1 MITLSTKSF
10 HDQMTISKQ
19 TKLFLFECLCLLL
32 LGCCVCHAQ
41 SITYGTTG
49 NEDFKRDRNEFMK
62 ILVVGKDTAKA
73 ITVMS
78 DFHKKYKKGKRK
90 IYRAWLEVE
99 RDIWEEVGSRTFAN
113 AINDMALNI
122 AIKEKD
128 ASNIFRLSK
137 IGYFINYDMGYYD
150 NLHAYAT
157 NMLLA
162 INRKDAYKSHWQT
175 EEACQLLC
183 HAFMTLGYN
192 KKALQAAL
200 EWKKAAE
207 LRNEDI
213 AKDSSNI
220 AFIDNILKPMEQIAT
235 CYVNLGYY
243 DDAKR
248 TVEQID
254 SLTKAYTGTKYYLFT
269 KKNYGWHSK
278 FACYLHEGKL
288 EEAYSVLDATDVNE
302 IDISNI
308 FNSNIFDK
316 YLAAQKLYDEA
327 EMDLTYGLPKL
338 AKSNIMQIARGFA
351 GQSSHPIYLRSML
364 SLAKQLYEQND
375 SSCHEMLSQLLVNCA
390 NGKVAMSKEFAD
402 ITEMLSKSIFKF
414 NKDPEYLPICA
425 ALATNRKL
433 SLLAKEL
440 LNSDEAD
447 VFRIWNKPEYKCW
460 FEETL
465 PMLAESV
472 CHPGLGVYAYLGV
485 NLSKYLKTDIA
496 QMVRERI
503 ANSKDEKLMATYREL
518 DKARKHLRHIDLTQD
533 GAYRD
538 KENTENRISLI
549 NNQLAEEWNLY
560 DSKIIQDGLADKMYK
575 NLKKYNGKSLYFD
588 FYKYPIKGDMQ
599 YGVFFTGGF
608 EDSEGET
615 AAIPIKLFTEKQLDS
630 IQSST
635 MYSDTLLFHTV
646 WDNVAGIFLEEQFDN
661 IYFSPTGIL
670 NKIGIE
676 YALMPNGKRLNE
688 AFNVCRV
695 TATSC
700 SAPSSS
706 IPHRRKPL
714 MAIFGNPVLRNDKYF
729 AGFSDSLPESKVEI
743 DNIYRSIRKS
753 NRCKKFDGNDASE
766 QNFKSL
772 NFSDVNVLHL
782 ATHSYYWNKKKG
794 VKFGNASF
802 INNGIY
808 NSEKQGGL
816 NEEDEMLSRCGILLT
831 PGKGEDG
838 VLTAAEI
845 SQMYFKNLDLVVL
858 SACNTALGDISD
870 EGTVGL
876 QYAFKKAGAKS
887 ILMSLWDIDDAA
899 TQIFMTQFY
908 KELFGGKTKSQA
920 LKKAQEYLRHYQ
932 GGIYDSPYYWA
943 SFVLLDP

>member
-1 MITLSTKSF
+1 
-10 HDQMTISKQ
+10 
-19 TKLFLFECLCLLL
+19 
-32 LGCCVCHAQ
+32 
-41 SITYGTTG
+41 
-49 NEDFKRDRNEFMK
+49 
-62 ILVVGKDTAKA
+62 
-73 ITVMS
+73 
-78 DFHKKYKKGKRK
+78 
-90 IYRAWLEVE
+90 
-99 RDIWEEVGSRTFAN
+99 
-113 AINDMALNI
+113 
-122 AIKEKD
+122 
-128 ASNIFRLSK
+128 
-137 IGYFINYDMGYYD
+137 
-150 NLHAYAT
+150 
-157 NMLLA
+157 
-162 INRKDAYKSHWQT
+162 
-175 EEACQLLC
+175 
-183 HAFMTLGYN
+183 
-192 KKALQAAL
+192 
-200 EWKKAAE
+200 
-207 LRNEDI
+207 
-213 AKDSSNI
+213 
-220 AFIDNILKPMEQIAT
+220 
-235 CYVNLGYY
+235 
-243 DDAKR
+243 
-248 TVEQID
+248 
-254 SLTKAYTGTKYYLFT
+254 
-269 KKNYGWHSK
+269 
-278 FACYLHEGKL
+278 
-288 EEAYSVLDATDVNE
+288 
-302 IDISNI
+302 
-308 FNSNIFDK
+308 
-316 YLAAQKLYDEA
+316 
-327 EMDLTYGLPKL
+327 
-338 AKSNIMQIARGFA
+338 
-351 GQSSHPIYLRSML
+351 
-364 SLAKQLYEQND
+364 
-375 SSCHEMLSQLLVNCA
+375 
-390 NGKVAMSKEFAD
+390 
-402 ITEMLSKSIFKF
+402 
-414 NKDPEYLPICA
+414 
-425 ALATNRKL
+425 
-433 SLLAKEL
+433 
-440 LNSDEAD
+440 
-447 VFRIWNKPEYKCW
+447 
-460 FEETL
+460 
-465 PMLAESV
+465 
-472 CHPGLGVYAYLGV
+472 
-485 NLSKYLKTDIA
+485 
-496 QMVRERI
+496 MVRERI
-503 ANSKDEKLMATYREL
+503 SNSKDEKLMATYREL

-549 NNQLAEEWNLY
+549 NNLLAEKWNLY
-560 DSKIIQDGLADKMYK
+560 DGNVIQDGLVDKMYE
-575 NLKKYNGKSLYFD
+575 NLKKYNGKNLYFD
-588 FYKYPIKGDMQ
+588 FYKYPIKGDTQ

-615 AAIPIKLFTEKQLDS
+615 TAIPIKLFTEKQLDS

-700 SAPSSS
+700 SAPSSP

-714 MAIFGNPVLRNDKYF
+714 MAIFGNPALRNDKYF
-729 AGFSDSLPESKVEI
+729 AGLSDSLPESKVEI
-743 DNIYRSIRKS
+743 DNIYRSIRES

-772 NFSDVNVLHL
+772 NFSDVNVLHI

-845 SQMYFKNLDLVVL
+845 SQMYFKKLNLVVL